1 MTAAITKWGNSRGI
15 RLPKLLLDS
24 LQLQEKD
31 VLEIKI
37 VDNSIVMKKTQ
48 KTKSAKKTIEER
60 FEEFYGVDFE
70 TALRE
75 NPYDFQEVNWGTPE
89 GDELW

>member
-1 MTAAITKWGNSRGI
+1 MTATITKWGNSRGI

-24 LQLQEKD
+24 LQLREKD
-31 VLEIKI
+31 ILEIKI
-37 VDNSIVMKKTQ
+37 VDDSIVMKKTQ
-48 KTKSAKKTIEER
+48 KSNITKKTIEER

-70 TALRE
+70 TALQE
-75 NPYDFQEVNWGTPE
+75 NTYDFPEIDWGKPE

>member
-15 RLPKLLLDS
+15 RLPKLLLDN
-24 LQLQEKD
+24 LQLKDKD

-37 VDNSIVMKKTQ
+37 VDDTIVMKKSQ
-48 KTKSAKKTIEER
+48 KSSTAKKTIEQR
-60 FEEFYGVDFE
+60 FMDFYGVDFE
-70 TALRE
+70 TALAQ
-75 NPYDFQEVNWGTPE
+75 NPYVFHEIEWGKPE